1 MRFPKWALNDDRMKV
16 KFLIT
21 QAALEIDPNARM
33 ADLAKAAKV
42 SYSTLLWATQ
52 NNVSSAVAEKVCSA
66 VPLTGLRPHWL
77 TNPSWIKTD
86 SETGEILE

>member
-1 MRFPKWALNDDRMKV
+1 MKV
-16 KFLIT
+16 KFLMT

-52 NNVSSAVAEKVCSA
+52 NNVSSAVAEKSLQRGTA
-66 VPLTGLRPHWL
+66 YRNPPPLA
-77 TNPSWIKTD
+77 D
-86 SETGEILE
+86 